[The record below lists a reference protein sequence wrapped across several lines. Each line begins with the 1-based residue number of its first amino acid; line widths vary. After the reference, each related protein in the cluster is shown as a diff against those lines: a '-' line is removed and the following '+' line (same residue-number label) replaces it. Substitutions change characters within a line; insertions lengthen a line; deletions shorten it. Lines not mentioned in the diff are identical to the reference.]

1 MNPYAMTGRASPS
14 GSAGSGA
21 GTQGKA
27 LYEAYRKD
35 AMAGFDRDAPRHN
48 PVNHV
53 AAFDSARVAHT
64 DTSQLNP
71 ERPQSSTLVD
81 LKDPIQVHLLTETAL
96 SDSKQYEI
104 LSQEEVD
111 GLKKQCQ
118 SLAQRIES
126 TRANLVI
133 QAKYRDAAN
142 SMARLYSPTSD
153 GPPGRNLLAN
163 RLSGDQ
169 RVKEAEV
176 ERQANERRCE
186 ELAAELFNLEKRLMT
201 PHRKLLEHTAGVLQ
215 LTHKATKKEAQ
226 QNGGHPSNAM
236 PGSPE
241 SLYTYSHGRNSLDQ
255 PEDAAFYPF
264 DQLDTAQASREPRVK
279 PVAIPPKSPVR
290 EQHNQLREDMERL
303 QEENKLLDSQTRKL
317 VNSISEMEE
326 NLERLNNSLR
336 DTIISFNPKD
346 NKDYEA
352 PPRAA
357 ATQASNAG
365 ASFRSQLEYL
375 ESGLYAIRAEQGS
388 MPRGGQDTEAVL
400 MGLFD
405 IIQTGFADVRRQ
417 KDDRRRARLERG
429 LEDDAELSDDD
440 SFDTAEPYSLNGF
453 STRVQWLYSQAV
465 TLRDQKAVLKRQIKQ
480 QRELNNKTD
489 AEKDSELQNK
499 QEELEQSRM
508 LVARAEK
515 EAMTAQTMLSD
526 ALEDLERMRGQATE
540 ARSAQSELED
550 RNAKIE
556 ILEASLQE
564 LQSDLAAA
572 ETDSRETSNR
582 LAQVDTALNALGMQL
597 DDATRSRDEVEQRAQ
612 NLERELNAQQ
622 ARLAEATASKA
633 AAEEAARSL
642 QQELDSRQTT
652 LSDAAK
658 SKDTAEQTIRSLRQ
672 DLESQ
677 QATLADA
684 VKSKEA
690 AEQTARSLQ
699 QELGTQQATL
709 ANAVKSKEAAEQE
722 ARKIQEELESQETAL
737 FDIVRA
743 KDVAEQAAQDL
754 QRELKDQQTALAA
767 KEKMLKKKEEEMEQL
782 NMTLVELKT
791 EATIARAELDG
802 AYGSRAERA
811 ADMAAVRS
819 NTELTRLQTQVD
831 TLRSELSET
840 VKELEEMTK
849 ETIGSEREKVDLEGK
864 LDDVLIVKTSLEAE
878 LNQLRERL
886 DTESQRSRE
895 KITKLQ
901 EELDSERLKAVPGQ
915 GATTRPSAGASMLSE
930 QFRATMREER
940 KKFQED
946 IRVSRF
952 SIATCMI
959 DFLLICCIGG
969 ACQDSQTGRR
979 AQQIKASPRTGQE
992 STQSSVTTKP
1002 WISAWLRS
1010 TNNHS
1015 DLTLLYDYPICTVVI
1030 LLLAK
1035 CGREGLLLFPQW
1047 NWTGEGLGGF
1057 LFLCLLV
1064 FFFPFFLEPAWRFII
1079 QGVFLD

>member
-1 MNPYAMTGRASPS
+1 MNPYATTGRASPS

-35 AMAGFDRDAPRHN
+35 AMAGFDRETPRHN

-53 AAFDSARVAHT
+53 AASDSARVAHT

-118 SLAQRIES
+118 SLTQRIES

-153 GPPGRNLLAN
+153 GPPGRSMLAN

-169 RVKEAEV
+169 RVKEAEA

-375 ESGLYAIRAEQGS
+375 ESGLYAIRAEQDS

-405 IIQTGFADVRRQ
+405 IIQTGFADVKRQ
-417 KDDRRRARLERG
+417 KDDRRRTRLERG

-440 SFDTAEPYSLNGF
+440 GFDTAEPYSLSGF

-515 EAMTAQTMLSD
+515 EAMAAQTMLSD
-526 ALEDLERMRGQATE
+526 ALEDLERIREQTIE

-572 ETDSRETSNR
+572 ETDSQETSNR
-582 LAQVDTALNALGMQL
+582 LAQVDSALNALGMQL

-612 NLERELNAQQ
+612 SLERELNNQK

-709 ANAVKSKEAAEQE
+709 ANAIKSKEAAEQE

-819 NTELTRLQTQVD
+819 NTELTRLQAQVD

-886 DTESQRSRE
+886 DTESQRARE

-915 GATTRPSAGASMLSE
+915 GAAARPSAGASMLSE

-946 IRVSRF
+946 IREE
-952 SIATCMI
+952 
-959 DFLLICCIGG
+959 
-969 ACQDSQTGRR
+969 R
-979 AQQIKASPRTGQE
+979 ARTRKLEEELNKLKRALGPGKSPLSPR
-992 STQSSVTTKP
+992 
-1002 WISAWLRS
+1002 
-1010 TNNHS
+1010 
-1015 DLTLLYDYPICTVVI
+1015 
-1030 LLLAK
+1030 
-1035 CGREGLLLFPQW
+1035 
-1047 NWTGEGLGGF
+1047 
-1057 LFLCLLV
+1057 
-1064 FFFPFFLEPAWRFII
+1064 
-1079 QGVFLD
+1079 